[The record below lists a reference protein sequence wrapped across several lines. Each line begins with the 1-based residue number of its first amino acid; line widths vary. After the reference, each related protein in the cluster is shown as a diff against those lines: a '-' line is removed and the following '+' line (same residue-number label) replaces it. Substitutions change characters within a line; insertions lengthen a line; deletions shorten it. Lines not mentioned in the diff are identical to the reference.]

1 MTEQRNALADSIAAR
16 WKDEA
21 ADTHPRRTP
30 PPSSRAAWTGRRG
43 VAWSVYVRR
52 AGWAERR
59 TGPTRGDGLRGVL
72 NPGGSIRPRCVE
84 TCCKV
89 RLEDRTYKLGPV
101 PNAVS
106 RSDELRLST
115 NYAERVFF
123 WASQDAGPAPQAT
136 TRIDQWMQRDR
147 FGEPRRLIGKKR
159 GSPGS

>member
-52 AGWAERR
+52 AGWAARR

-72 NPGGSIRPRCVE
+72 NLGESIRPRCVE
-84 TCCKV
+84 S
-89 RLEDRTYKLGPV
+89 G
-101 PNAVS
+101 
-106 RSDELRLST
+106 
-115 NYAERVFF
+115 
-123 WASQDAGPAPQAT
+123 
-136 TRIDQWMQRDR
+136 
-147 FGEPRRLIGKKR
+147 
-159 GSPGS
+159 